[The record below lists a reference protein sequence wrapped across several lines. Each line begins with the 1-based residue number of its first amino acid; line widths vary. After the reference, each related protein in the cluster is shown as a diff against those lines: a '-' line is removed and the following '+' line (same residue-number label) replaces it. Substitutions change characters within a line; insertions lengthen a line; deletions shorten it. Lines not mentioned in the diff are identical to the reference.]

1 MYYDN
6 TSYTPTHC
14 TLILITGI
22 LAVVWPCGIITM
34 IGELFGAESLSQVY
48 AFLHTFL
55 GIKTKTV
62 CQILLSRICLKL
74 TLYAYVYAGNCLTQC
89 KSTCTETMYHQLMG
103 GVVPCN

>member
-6 TSYTPTHC
+6 TSYTPAYC

-48 AFLHTFL
+48 AFLHTFMYEN
-55 GIKTKTV
+55 
-62 CQILLSRICLKL
+62 QDSLSDLSKCCMQEDMFETDPKL
-74 TLYAYVYAGNCLTQC
+74 MCC
-89 KSTCTETMYHQLMG
+89 
-103 GVVPCN
+103 